1 MAGLQEQVRQLEDV
15 NEDMLEETA
24 RWDCYSFLREAVADE
39 VCRIVDM
46 LSRITEPNAL
56 EDVSLNGA
64 SPPPLPMEEVV
75 EG

>member
-1 MAGLQEQVRQLEDV
+1 MRICWKRRLGGIAAL
-15 NEDMLEETA
+15 
-24 RWDCYSFLREAVADE
+24 FLREAVADE